1 MDLGQQIFEFL
12 KDPNVA
18 YVLLVLG
25 LWMLLVAV
33 TTPGT
38 GFAEVAALLALALA
52 AVGLFNIT
60 VNFAGVFLIVVG
72 FALFA
77 VDVFAPTHGVLSI
90 GGAVALLI
98 GSLILFPEREGVAG
112 LSGWLIVGTTL
123 ASLGMASIVLHALFR
138 TRQHGGVDL
147 AALHVDG
154 QVGRVSAAIVA
165 GETGT
170 VHVVGQ
176 DWSAIA
182 DEPIE
187 RGAEVIVIKQEGLT
201 LRVAPKQKTTG
212 ANSAQS

>member
-1 MDLGQQIFEFL
+1 MDPGQQIFELL

-18 YVLLVLG
+18 YVLLFLG
-25 LWMLLVAV
+25 LWMAVVAV

-60 VNFAGVFLIVVG
+60 VNFAGIFLIIVG

-77 VDVFAPTHGVLSI
+77 VDVFATTHGVLTI
-90 GGAVALLI
+90 GGATALLI
-98 GSLILFPEREGVAG
+98 GSLILFPQREGAAS
-112 LSGWLIVGTTL
+112 LSGVLVIGVTV
-123 ASLGMASIVLHALFR
+123 ASLGMGGVVLHALFR
-138 TRQHGGVDL
+138 TRQRGAVDL

-165 GETGT
+165 GEMGT
-170 VHVVGQ
+170 VQVAGQ
-176 DWSAIA
+176 EWSAMA

-187 RGAEVIVIKQEGLT
+187 RGVEVIVIGQEGLT
-201 LRVAPKQKTTG
+201 LRVAPKQKQ
-212 ANSAQS
+212 AA